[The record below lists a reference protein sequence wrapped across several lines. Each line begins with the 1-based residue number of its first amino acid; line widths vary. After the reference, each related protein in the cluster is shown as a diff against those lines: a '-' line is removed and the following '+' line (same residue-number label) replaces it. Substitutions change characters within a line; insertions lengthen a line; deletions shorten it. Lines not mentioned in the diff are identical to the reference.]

1 MPRVKTLALAAVT
14 TFTLAAGGALAQTTF
29 GSPNSGPYIGASGGQ
44 SKFRT
49 ECSRL
54 FDCDRKDTGWK
65 IYGGS
70 KWNDVV
76 GFELAYTDFGNIR
89 TFGGNTDAWAGSLS
103 ALVGVPF
110 GDRFNIFAKGG
121 GVYGRTD
128 VNASPST
135 LLDTG
140 HKSGWGWTYGVGASV
155 GITRTVSARVDWDR
169 YKLDFVGGRRD
180 IDMLTAGLQMRF

>member
-1 MPRVKTLALAAVT
+1 MHNSKALALVAATTLAFGSSA
-14 TFTLAAGGALAQTTF
+14 ALAQTTF

-49 ECSRL
+49 ECSSL
-54 FDCDRKDTGWK
+54 FNCDRKDTAWK

-70 KWNDVV
+70 KANDVV
-76 GFELAYTDFGNIR
+76 GFELGYTDFGKIH
-89 TFGGNTDAWAGSLS
+89 TSGGNTDAWAANLS

-128 VNASPST
+128 VDASPST

-140 HKSGWGWTYGVGASV
+140 HKSGWGWTYGVGASFAF
-155 GITRTVSARVDWDR
+155 TRNLLGRVDWDR
-169 YKLDFVGGRRD
+169 YKLDFVGGEHD
-180 IDMLTAGLQMRF
+180 VDFLSAGLQLRF